1 MAIVL
6 QNRDLIMVLIKLIFI
21 SFLSAVFLVSLNTKS
36 QAHQCILE
44 GNSAEQIMKYNS
56 CKNDLATGTANHSG
70 TDKEQKI
77 IKLEQENEE
86 LRQKIKLIQSQL
98 LSILSIAD

>member
-1 MAIVL
+1 MTL
-6 QNRDLIMVLIKLIFI
+6 KKLIFI

-56 CKNDLATGTANHSG
+56 CKNDLATSAANHNG
-70 TDKEQKI
+70 TEKEEKI
-77 IKLEQENEE
+77 IKLEQENAE
-86 LRQKIKLIQSQL
+86 LRRKIKLIQSQL
-98 LSILSIAD
+98 LSILSITD

>member
-1 MAIVL
+1 MAIFL
-6 QNRDLIMVLIKLIFI
+6 QNRDIIMALKKLIFI
-21 SFLSAVFLVSLNTKS
+21 SFLSAVFLVSVNIKS

-44 GNSAEQIMKYNS
+44 GKSAEQIMKYNS
-56 CKNDLATGTANHSG
+56 CKNDLATGTANHNSAE
-70 TDKEQKI
+70 KEEKI

-86 LRQKIKLIQSQL
+86 LRRKIKLIQSQL